1 MVRKW
6 FEEEEEGPHLK
17 IGHDGWMAQT
27 RQVLFATNLWFLWS
41 ALYNHS
47 IILQNGQ
54 NYQNLL
60 VILVQNNFRVL
71 IWPFATHVR
80 LTMSPEESEIQHNF
94 NPQMS
99 KKFEQKTL
107 RSQKLRFLLIQFQLI
122 LCKTFIFLLEKLWNN
137 LKVFGLVLKW
147 LRSGRIYSGEGK
159 TRFEYFHHIARSKKS
174 VWKKSTWKN

>member
-1 MVRKW
+1 MYDW
-6 FEEEEEGPHLK
+6 QCHLK
-17 IGHDGWMAQT
+17 
-27 RQVLFATNLWFLWS
+27 NLRF
-41 ALYNHS
+41 
-47 IILQNGQ
+47 
-54 NYQNLL
+54 
-60 VILVQNNFRVL
+60 
-71 IWPFATHVR
+71 
-80 LTMSPEESEIQHNF
+80 QHNF

-99 KKFEQKTL
+99 KKFERKTL

-174 VWKKSTWKN
+174 VWKKSTWKNELFLENIVLEETVQPLEYAILSVHCAPCDVFDRWLSNWTPGWQSGAKRAINRKTTRFLLPFQIFERKKIHKRLV